1 MKGEIFLDFQSQI
14 RKLQQNKTLVDQLM
28 NSSDGQKLLSMLTKD
43 GGTQLKN
50 ATDAAAKGNTAD
62 MVRMIAELMK
72 SDEGSQ
78 IIHNL
83 NQRIK

>member
-1 MKGEIFLDFQSQI
+1 MNFQSQI
-14 RKLQQNKTLVDQLM
+14 KKIQQNKALVEQLM
-28 NSSDGQKLLSMLTKD
+28 QSPDGQKLLSMLTKD

-50 ATDAAAKGNTAD
+50 ATDAAAQGNTAD

-83 NQRIK
+83 NQQIK

>member
-1 MKGEIFLDFQSQI
+1 MDFQSQI